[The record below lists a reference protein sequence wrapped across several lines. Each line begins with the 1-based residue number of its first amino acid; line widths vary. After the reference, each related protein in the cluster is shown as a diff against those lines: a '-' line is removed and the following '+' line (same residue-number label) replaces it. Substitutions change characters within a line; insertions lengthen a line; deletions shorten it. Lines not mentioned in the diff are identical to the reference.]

1 MEAEGANMTTEIT
14 AAQTKELAVTEAA
27 NTAGGEEILS
37 GSIVIPRLLI
47 MQGLSDLV
55 TERKA
60 VMGDMV
66 RSQPVE
72 VLGNPDKPVKF
83 IPITFNNEW
92 MLSEKVGNKFEFRGT
107 EKMTAANE
115 NLPWEFVKDGVQW
128 KRTKMVN
135 VYVLLPSDIEAEKV
149 ELEKAKNGEMPDPD
163 KVLFPLLLSLRST
176 SFPAG
181 KDIVTHFAKAKHFG
195 VKGYVSTMELSCYQD
210 KNDQGS
216 FYVAKVAK
224 SGQTPKEYLS
234 ACESWYNILQTRKVE
249 VTPLEE
255 EKTSNA
261 NYTKESEY

>member
-1 MEAEGANMTTEIT
+1 MSNEIT
-14 AAQTKELAVTEAA
+14 TAQTKELSTTEAA
-27 NTAGGEEILS
+27 NTSGGEEILS

-47 MQGLSDLV
+47 MQGLSELV

-60 VMGDMV
+60 VLGDIV

-72 VLGNPDKPVKF
+72 ILGNPEKPVKF

-92 MLSEKVGNKFEFRGT
+92 MLSEKVGAKFEFRGM

-115 NLPWEFVKDGVQW
+115 HLPWEFKKDGVDW
-128 KRTKMVN
+128 KRTKVVN
-135 VYVLLPSDIEAEKV
+135 LYVLLPSDIEAEKA
-149 ELEKAKNGEMPDPD
+149 ELAKAANGEMPDPD
-163 KVLFPLLLSLRST
+163 KVLFPLLLSFRST

-210 KNDQGS
+210 KNDSGS
-216 FYVAKVAK
+216 FYVAKVTK
-224 SGQTPKEYLS
+224 CGQTSKDYLA

-249 VTPLEE
+249 VTPMEE
-255 EKTSNA
+255 EKVSNA
-261 NYTKESEY
+261 GYTKNSEF